1 MAASASAWDL
11 HLHLHSCLHQ
21 LPLFHLLPTASPPPL
36 QAAPMA
42 YLVEQAGGLALTG
55 KTRIMDL
62 LPQTVHQR
70 VPVILGSPED
80 VREMRKYYDAFT
92 GSDTMDQDS
101 EEARMIRERCFT
113 RLTPGQL
120 LDTTM
125 DKMADSIA
133 VDSTGD
139 GKVDKIVKLAEAE
152 KLD

>member
-1 MAASASAWDL
+1 
-11 HLHLHSCLHQ
+11 
-21 LPLFHLLPTASPPPL
+21 
-36 QAAPMA
+36 MA

-62 LPQTVHQR
+62 VPQNVHQR

-80 VREMRKYYDAFT
+80 VREVRKYYDIFT
-92 GSDTMDQDS
+92 GSETMDENS
-101 EEARMIRERCFT
+101 EEAQRIRERCFA

-125 DKMADSIA
+125 DKRSDSIA

-139 GKVDKIVKLAEAE
+139 GKVDKIVKLPDPE
-152 KLD
+152 

>member
-1 MAASASAWDL
+1 M
-11 HLHLHSCLHQ
+11 
-21 LPLFHLLPTASPPPL
+21 L
-36 QAAPMA
+36 QCR
-42 YLVEQAGGLALTG
+42 G
-55 KTRIMDL
+55 
-62 LPQTVHQR
+62 
-70 VPVILGSPED
+70 
-80 VREMRKYYDAFT
+80 YYDIFT
-92 GSDTMDQDS
+92 GSNTMGDS
-101 EEARMIRERCFT
+101 DEAAAIRARCFT

>member
-1 MAASASAWDL
+1 MLAGTFLLVWVVLASMNRLVYDNAAADEDKPYKTYASMNHA
-11 HLHLHSCLHQ
+11 
-21 LPLFHLLPTASPPPL
+21 
-36 QAAPMA
+36 
-42 YLVEQAGGLALTG
+42 LVEMH
-55 KTRIMDL
+55 KRY
-62 LPQTVHQR
+62 V
-70 VPVILGSPED
+70 
-80 VREMRKYYDAFT
+80 
-92 GSDTMDQDS
+92 DQDS

>member
-1 MAASASAWDL
+1 M
-11 HLHLHSCLHQ
+11 
-21 LPLFHLLPTASPPPL
+21 
-36 QAAPMA
+36 
-42 YLVEQAGGLALTG
+42 
-55 KTRIMDL
+55 
-62 LPQTVHQR
+62 
-70 VPVILGSPED
+70 PVILGSPED

-101 EEARMIRERCFT
+101 EEAKMIRERCFT